1 GGVVRRFTVR
11 PPPNPF
17 ATLVTDL
24 LNQTPTHALATLDG
38 SGSLLVPID
47 WQAALPAGAGNPVA
61 QLVSGGLNVRA
72 FESSPDLIRVTSD
85 DVHSFTIDGKP
96 LPPLIRATDG
106 GDSVFGTSDAAVSV
120 IRVARVNAQ
129 GQANFDLTYL
139 PDFASHGPLV
149 FTNQDFAVGSQTSVP
164 LDDLKTS
171 PAGAA
176 FANRETI
183 EADPT
188 ANAAAT
194 PEAHTAHPP

>member
-1 GGVVRRFTVR
+1 HIGPLFQPHDIGSSCDKQPETVFQQFTVL

-17 ATLVTDL
+17 GTLVFDL
-24 LNQTPTHALATLDG
+24 TQNPPIQTQVLATLDG

-61 QLVSGGLNVRA
+61 QLVSGALNVRA

-129 GQANFDLTYL
+129 GQANFDL
-139 PDFASHGPLV
+139 
-149 FTNQDFAVGSQTSVP
+149 
-164 LDDLKTS
+164 
-171 PAGAA
+171 
-176 FANRETI
+176 
-183 EADPT
+183 
-188 ANAAAT
+188 
-194 PEAHTAHPP
+194 